1 MKKLRLDIDRLAVE
15 SFETGE
21 AATTLGT
28 VDGHF
33 AVTCAQDSCTP
44 YPSIH
49 NTRCGCT
56 PAVFVQAMTRP
67 GVCDPVTTHPQCPE
81 HG

>member
-1 MKKLRLDIDRLAVE
+1 MKKLRLDVDELVVE
-15 SFETGE
+15 SFRTGE
-21 AATTLGT
+21 PAQSLGT
-28 VDGHF
+28 VEGYF

-56 PAVFVQAMTRP
+56 PAVFFEPAATRP
-67 GVCDPVTTHPQCPE
+67 QVCDPFTLPPRCA
-81 HG
+81 